1 MAENTYAIFE
11 EPNKVCFSTIT
22 SSNLRDNLRRI
33 PLMGVSNFRDL
44 GGYVTLDGRPIRW
57 GALYRSDRLRDLS
70 DRDLLYLDQLDL
82 HTIIDF
88 RSQNERLEAPN
99 RLPNGHRIKTL
110 DLPII
115 PNDSSEAAQEI
126 SNRVRK
132 GDIEGL
138 DALKLITADYR
149 RFVTK
154 YTFQFRQYFR
164 ALIEARGRPVLFHCT
179 AGKDRTGFAA
189 ATILRIL
196 GVPEESI
203 IEDYLLSNR
212 YYLPAYQDEIEKL
225 HQVHGQAVAEF
236 VTLLAEVRAE
246 YIQASFQAIDDL
258 YGSFEAF
265 RQVGLGLDDQDI
277 SDLRSYLLL

>member
-1 MAENTYAIFE
+1 MAGNTYAISE
-11 EPNKVCFSTIT
+11 EQHKVSFSTIT

-33 PLMGVSNFRDL
+33 PLMGASNFRDL

-88 RSQNERLEAPN
+88 RSENERLEAPD

-110 DLPII
+110 DLPIV

-126 SNRVRK
+126 TNRVRK

-138 DALKLITADYR
+138 DALELITADYR

-154 YTFQFRQYFR
+154 YTYQFRQYFR
-164 ALIEARGRPVLFHCT
+164 ALMKARGRPVLFHCT

-189 ATILRIL
+189 ATTLRIL
-196 GVPEESI
+196 GVPVDTI
-203 IEDYLLSNR
+203 MQDYLLSNR
-212 YYLPAYQDEIEKL
+212 YFLPAYQDEIEKL
-225 HQVHGQAVAEF
+225 RQAHDQAVAEF

-246 YIQASFQAIDDL
+246 YLQASFQAIDDL
-258 YGSFEAF
+258 YGNFEAF